1 MWIVLMLIIGG
12 IGAGFVVQYFIMS
25 LHHKK
30 HEKDKKQISE
40 ELVALLK
47 E

>member
-1 MWIVLMLIIGG
+1 MWIVLMLIIGS
-12 IGAGFVVQYFIMS
+12 IGVGSIVHYFVVS
-25 LHHKK
+25 LHYKK
-30 HEKDKKQISE
+30 HGKDKKQISQ

>member
-12 IGAGFVVQYFIMS
+12 VGGGLVLQYFIVS
-25 LHHKK
+25 LRHKK
-30 HEKDKKQISE
+30 YGKDKRQISE